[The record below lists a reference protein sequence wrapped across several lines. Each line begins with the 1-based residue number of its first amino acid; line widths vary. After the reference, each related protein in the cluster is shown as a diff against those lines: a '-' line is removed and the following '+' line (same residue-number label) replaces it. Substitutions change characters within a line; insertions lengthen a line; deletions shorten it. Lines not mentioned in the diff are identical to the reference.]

1 MKLHLS
7 PKALRVNSGL
17 TQKEVAEYLNMSLT
31 QYKRRENGK
40 SRWYADEL
48 YRLAKLYNVDI
59 SVFFLK
65 KCCDKTQRR
74 CTNEYDPNRG
84 MERA

>member
-1 MKLHLS
+1 
-7 PKALRVNSGL
+7 
-17 TQKEVAEYLNMSLT
+17 MSLT

-59 SVFFLK
+59 SVFFPEK
-65 KCCDKTQRR
+65 VS
-74 CTNEYDPNRG
+74 
-84 MERA
+84 

>member
-1 MKLHLS
+1 MRLHLS
-7 PKALRVNSGL
+7 PKALRVNRGM

-59 SVFFLK
+59 SVFFPEKVSL
-65 KCCDKTQRR
+65 
-74 CTNEYDPNRG
+74 
-84 MERA
+84 

>member
-1 MKLHLS
+1 MRLHLS
-7 PKALRVNSGL
+7 PKALRVNRGM

-65 KCCDKTQRR
+65 SVLIRHKRR
-74 CTNEYDPNRG
+74 FKNDNDPN
-84 MERA
+84 

>member
-1 MKLHLS
+1 MKLYLS

-17 TQKEVAEYLNMSLT
+17 TQKEVAEYLNLSLT

-40 SRWYADEL
+40 TRWYADEL

-59 SVFFLK
+59 SVFFPEK
-65 KCCDKTQRR
+65 VS
-74 CTNEYDPNRG
+74 
-84 MERA
+84 